1 MSTRVHQYKKLE
13 ISTLIDMLA
22 VATQKLTTFLSR
34 NVLDNNFYASKRK
47 IRALIREIRRRMLEI
62 NS

>member
-47 IRALIREIRRRMLEI
+47 IRALIKEIRRRMLEI

>member
-1 MSTRVHQYKKLE
+1 MSTRVHQYKQLE

-47 IRALIREIRRRMLEI
+47 IRALIKEIRRRMLEI